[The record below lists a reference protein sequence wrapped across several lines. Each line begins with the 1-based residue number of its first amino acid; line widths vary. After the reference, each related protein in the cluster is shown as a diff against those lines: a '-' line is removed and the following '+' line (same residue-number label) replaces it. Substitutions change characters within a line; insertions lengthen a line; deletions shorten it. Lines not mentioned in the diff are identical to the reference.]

1 MAVKFLLR
9 NYKEGEDEGN
19 AREGEG
25 WIGVE
30 GKEVEYGIV
39 RARGDV
45 VIYGQEQPCHC
56 KGVGLPI
63 LHKRGGG
70 ADEL

>member
-9 NYKEGEDEGN
+9 NYKEGDEGN
-19 AREGEG
+19 AWEGES
-25 WIGVE
+25 WVDVE
-30 GKEVEYGIV
+30 GKRGEYGIV

>member
-9 NYKEGEDEGN
+9 NYKEGKEEN
-19 AREGEG
+19 AREDKG
-25 WIGVE
+25 WADAE
-30 GKEVEYGIV
+30 GKGVEYGIV